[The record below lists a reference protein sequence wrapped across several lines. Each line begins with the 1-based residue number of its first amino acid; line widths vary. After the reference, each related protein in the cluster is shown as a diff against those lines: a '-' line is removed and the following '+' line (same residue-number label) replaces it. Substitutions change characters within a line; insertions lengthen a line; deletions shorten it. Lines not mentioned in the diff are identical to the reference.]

1 MSVMIAGITD
11 RALRWFENYNCSPG
25 IVNKTAGFVVKHIN
39 SGNSRRVIRKI
50 QQRRLRSTVQYV
62 AAHSPFYREMFKRL
76 GVRPDDIRTVE
87 NLQKLPFTTD
97 DDIRNWMQF
106 LCVPQDRL
114 AAVFA
119 TSGTTGE
126 PKRVYFSY
134 REMQMF
140 TNLYA
145 LTARMGLAA
154 GRFVGFIALPTRH
167 GLWIGSAIAH
177 RAVERAGGLPIPA
190 GADDTLETIQWM
202 KRFEPNIIFSSPSYM
217 TALTRKAEQEGYRLK
232 IDKVL
237 TGGELLTEEHKKYF
251 HEYWKAQVYDS
262 YGSTEIGGAPTIAL
276 PGCCAFHFNDLHLL
290 TEIID
295 PVTGKPAE
303 EGELVFTT
311 LRREAMPLLRYRS
324 GDRARWVE
332 CGCGLPFVAAKVLG
346 RTDKMMVVGD
356 MNLYGRVIV
365 EAISK
370 ISGAT
375 GRMAIKLLK
384 SGLTDKMVLRVEGD
398 VGAQD
403 VRLAL
408 LEAYPEMETNVAN
421 GNLILEI
428 ETGADLGSQI
438 KAIKIVDERFK
449 RKKSSPK
456 HHHHGNIYFEQ

>member
-1 MSVMIAGITD
+1 MIAGITD
-11 RALRWFENYNCSPG
+11 RAMRWFENYNCLPG

-39 SGNSRRVIRKI
+39 SGNNRRVIRKI
-50 QQRRLRSTVQYV
+50 QLRRLRSTVQYV
-62 AAHSPFYREMFKRL
+62 AVHSPFYREMFKRL
-76 GVRPDDIRTVE
+76 GVRPGDIRTVE
-87 NLQKLPFTTD
+87 NLQELPFTTD
-97 DDIRNWMQF
+97 DDIRNWRKF

-114 AAVFA
+114 AAIFA

-145 LTARMGLAA
+145 LTARMGHA
-154 GRFVGFIALPTRH
+154 GRVVGFIALPTRH

-190 GADDTLETIQWM
+190 GADNTVETIQWM

-217 TALTRKAEQEGYRLK
+217 TALTRKAEQEGYRLE

-262 YGSTEIGGAPTIAL
+262 YGSTEIGGALTIAL

-356 MNLYGRVIV
+356 MNLYGRVIL

-375 GRMAIKLLK
+375 GRIAIKLLK
-384 SGLTDKMVLRVEGD
+384 SGMTDKMVLRVEGD

-408 LEAYPEMETNVAN
+408 LEAYSEMETNIAN

-438 KAIKIVDERFK
+438 KAIKILDDR
-449 RKKSSPK
+449 
-456 HHHHGNIYFEQ
+456 NIYFQQ